1 MLTDQQSLL
10 LRHPFWRE
18 ESGSIPHDEL
28 VSFNAISNRIWT
40 TDVALF
46 VDQTNDDYF
55 FTCRMPS
62 KWGTVLRINSFSN

>member
-1 MLTDQQSLL
+1 MFTNQQLL
-10 LRHPFWRE
+10 LLSHLFRRE
-18 ESGSIPHDEL
+18 EFGSIPHEEL

-55 FTCRMPS
+55 FTCRMPA
-62 KWGTVLRINSFSN
+62 KWGTVLRINSSSN